1 MNIAKVYSAIPYGYA
16 GRLVTIEGDS
26 NQGLPCFNIVGM
38 ASKSIDE
45 SRDRIRSA
53 IHNSLF
59 SFPRR
64 KVVINLAPAEL
75 RKDGTHLDLPIAL
88 AILELSQQLL
98 AKDLQNRMFVGELSL
113 NGDLR
118 PVKGILNIIET
129 AKKHHIKQLFIP
141 TANMPQA
148 ALLANGINLTPVQ
161 NLRELWLILKNKA
174 NPQITPISVKNTQT
188 DKHKGI
194 TLDQIF
200 GQNNAKRA
208 LIIAIA
214 GHHNILLTGP
224 PGTGKT
230 LLAKASANLLPPPS
244 ITEQIAITKL
254 HSLNSICTETITT
267 RPYRAPHH
275 RSSLTSLIGGGPNLA
290 PGEISLAH
298 LGILH
303 LDELPEFPR
312 DRLEALR
319 QPLEDHKISISH
331 TGKHVS
337 YPANFIL
344 IATMNPC
351 PCGYYGSPKRK
362 CTCTPAALYNYRRKL
377 SGPLLDR
384 IDIVIE
390 LPLENTPSPVHQM
403 LSSHHQQNTA
413 QKLIQIAQKQQ
424 LERYRNPTKFNAHL
438 SSYETIKLCHLT
450 NAAKL
455 LLDNASEHYK
465 LSARAYFK
473 TIKLARTIADLEA
486 APEIT
491 ELHLSEALQYRQRS
505 NSLFF

>member
-1 MNIAKVYSAIPYGYA
+1 MRISKVYSAIPQGYA
-16 GRLVTIEGDS
+16 GRLVTVEGDS
-26 NQGLPCFNIVGM
+26 NHGLPCFNIVGM
-38 ASKSIDE
+38 ASKIIDE

-59 SFPRR
+59 DFPKH

-113 NGDLR
+113 NGDIR
-118 PVKGILNIIET
+118 PVKGILNIVEV

-141 TANMPQA
+141 AANISQA
-148 ALLANGINLTPVQ
+148 ALLATNIDIVPVQ
-161 NLRELWLILKNKA
+161 NLRELWLFLKGRVSLKA
-174 NPQITPISVKNTQT
+174 TSVSVKNTQT
-188 DKHKGI
+188 DTREHI
-194 TLDQIF
+194 ILDQIF
-200 GQNNAKRA
+200 GQDNAKRA
-208 LIIAIA
+208 LTIAVA
-214 GHHNILLTGP
+214 GRHNILLTGP

-230 LLAKASANLLPPPS
+230 LLAKASASLLPPPS
-244 ITEQIAITKL
+244 LAEQIAITKL
-254 HSLNSICTETITT
+254 HSINTVCTNIITQ

-275 RSSLTSLIGGGPNLA
+275 RSSLTTLIGGGPNLA

-319 QPLEDHKISISH
+319 QPLEDHKITLNRI
-331 TGKHVS
+331 GKHAS
-337 YPANFIL
+337 YPADFML
-344 IATMNPC
+344 VATMNPC
-351 PCGYYGSPKRK
+351 PCGYSGSSKQK

-390 LPLENTPSPVHQM
+390 LPHEDNSIPTPQTVSR
-403 LSSHHQQNTA
+403 HQQHIA
-413 QKLIQIAQKQQ
+413 QKLIQTAQKQQ
-424 LERYRNPTKFNAHL
+424 SKRYHQPTKFNSRL
-438 SSYETIKLCHLT
+438 SSYETTKYCHLT
-450 NAAKL
+450 AAAKVLLNAA
-455 LLDNASEHYK
+455 SRRYE

-473 TIKLARTIADLEA
+473 IIKIAQTIADLEA

-491 ELHLSEALQYRQRS
+491 DLHLSEALQYRQRS
-505 NSLFF
+505 NPLLF